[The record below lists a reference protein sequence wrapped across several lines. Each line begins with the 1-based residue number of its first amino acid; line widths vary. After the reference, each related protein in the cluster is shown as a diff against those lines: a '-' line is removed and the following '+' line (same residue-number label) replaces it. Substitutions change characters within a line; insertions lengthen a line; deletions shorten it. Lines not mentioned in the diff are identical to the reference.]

1 MHMKTLS
8 LITAAFFLVLG
19 VAVSHAAA
27 TTGGTHV
34 LTRISNETGVPVDT
48 LQTQKSTT
56 GLGYG
61 SLEHANLLA
70 NASGQSFDTIVG
82 KFKAGEGWGQI
93 AHDYNLNL
101 GKLVSAA
108 HRSNHATVHAHTV
121 HGKSSTVHG
130 KSTTV
135 HGKSTP
141 VHGKSRTVHGKN
153 TTAHGKSRPVHGKGK
168 TMQRKEG
175 RRPGKGRRG
184 HGKGT
189 KLDGKSRKSGG

>member
-61 SLEHANLLA
+61 GLENANLLA
-70 NASGQSFDTIVG
+70 KASAQSFDTIAG
-82 KFKAGEGWGQI
+82 KFKAGEGWGEI
-93 AHDYNLNL
+93 AHDYGLNL
-101 GKLVSAA
+101 GKVVSAA
-108 HRSNHATVHAHTV
+108 HRSSQATLHAHKV
-121 HGKSSTVHG
+121 HGQSTVHG
-130 KSTTV
+130 KSATV
-135 HGKSTP
+135 HGKSAT
-141 VHGKSRTVHGKN
+141 VRGKSTTVR
-153 TTAHGKSRPVHGKGK
+153 GKSTTVR
-168 TMQRKEG
+168 
-175 RRPGKGRRG
+175 
-184 HGKGT
+184 
-189 KLDGKSRKSGG
+189 GKSTTHFGN